1 MKPKAVLKMIVDL
14 AMTVLLF
21 CLMAYLLVGE
31 TAHEWMGV
39 TMFCLFI
46 LHHVLN
52 WNWHRHLIKGRYTP
66 LRILQTG
73 IDVLILL
80 SMIGLMVS
88 GIVMSREV
96 FDVLPISGGM
106 GFARSLHMLASYWG
120 FLFMSLHLGLH
131 WSMMI
136 GMMRKAAG
144 IKKPAAV
151 RTWLLRVL
159 AVLLAV
165 FGIYAFIKN
174 DIASYMLLRTDFVFF
189 DMEQPLVLFFLEYL
203 GMMAL
208 WAAIAYYMGKLLGCL
223 GKQPINNRD

>member
-1 MKPKAVLKMIVDL
+1 MIVDL

-39 TMFCLFI
+39 TMFCLVI

-96 FDVLPISGGM
+96 FDFLPISGGM
-106 GFARSLHMLASYWG
+106 GFARSLHMLASDWG

-131 WSMMI
+131 WSMMM
-136 GMMRKAAG
+136 GMMRISSSACSVLVTFLLVSALSMMSRVSSSC
-144 IKKPAAV
+144 A
-151 RTWLLRVL
+151 TDWLYSPNSL
-159 AVLLAV
+159 
-165 FGIYAFIKN
+165 
-174 DIASYMLLRTDFVFF
+174 S
-189 DMEQPLVLFFLEYL
+189 
-203 GMMAL
+203 
-208 WAAIAYYMGKLLGCL
+208 
-223 GKQPINNRD
+223 

>member
-1 MKPKAVLKMIVDL
+1 
-14 AMTVLLF
+14 MTVLLF

-31 TAHEWMGV
+31 IAHEWMGV
-39 TMFCLFI
+39 AMFCLFI

-52 WNWHRHLIKGRYTP
+52 WKWHKNLIKGRYMP

-73 IDVLILL
+73 INVLILL

-88 GIVMSREV
+88 GIIMSREV
-96 FDVLPISGGM
+96 FDFLPISGGM

-131 WSMMI
+131 WRMMMGI
-136 GMMRKAAG
+136 MRKAAG
-144 IKKPAAV
+144 IKEPAAV

-159 AVLLAV
+159 TIPLAV
-165 FGIYAFIKN
+165 FGVYAFIKN
-174 DIASYMLLRTDFVFF
+174 NIATYMMLRAHFVSF

-203 GMMAL
+203 GMMVL
-208 WAAIAYYMGKLLGCL
+208 WAAIAYYMGKLLGSL
-223 GKQPINNRD
+223 GKQPIIIGID